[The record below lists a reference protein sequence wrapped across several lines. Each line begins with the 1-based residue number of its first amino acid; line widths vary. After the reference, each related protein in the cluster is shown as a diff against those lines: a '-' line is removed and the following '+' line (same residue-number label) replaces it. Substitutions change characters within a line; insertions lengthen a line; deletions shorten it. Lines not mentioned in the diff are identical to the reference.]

1 MKNLKN
7 ISLATIAGA
16 TILVSSS
23 GCGKYEDGPGFTLL
37 TKKSRVVGDWDVKS
51 VGSTVLGSE
60 YGINMNFEKS
70 GSMSYNYTYSGIVQE
85 VYAGTWDFAS
95 DKENLIIT
103 LDGEATVFEIKR
115 LTNKELWLDDDITA
129 TDGEIWKLE
138 AK

>member
-7 ISLATIAGA
+7 ISFATIAGA
-16 TILVSSS
+16 TILASSS

-95 DKENLIIT
+95 DKENLMVT

-115 LTNKELWLDDDITA
+115 LTNNEMWLDDDISA
-129 TDGEIWKLE
+129 ADGEIWKLE
-138 AK
+138 SK